1 MPPWLGLDDALARAL
16 PALWERLVDE
26 PSVVS
31 GLMEDLTLPPGQRI
45 QGWGVT
51 MIVPETL
58 VQAMD
63 LDREPEAFVSRRI
76 FAALRGGSLAP
87 MSDREIGAA
96 NAQGTLTMVIL
107 HFSQRDHDIS
117 SPYVH
122 SVIAMAND
130 TFRTRG
136 KMTASAARRSAGKC
150 SRTCGSG
157 PKSCE
162 RGRRADSSER
172 LIRS

>member
-1 MPPWLGLDDALARAL
+1 MRYRPVVRRDLAECFELAPPWLGLDDALARAL

-26 PSVVS
+26 PPVVS

-76 FAALRGGSLAP
+76 
-87 MSDREIGAA
+87 
-96 NAQGTLTMVIL
+96 
-107 HFSQRDHDIS
+107 
-117 SPYVH
+117 Y
-122 SVIAMAND
+122 
-130 TFRTRG
+130 
-136 KMTASAARRSAGKC
+136 ARRAASVGAELIPV
-150 SRTCGSG
+150 SG
-157 PKSCE
+157 
-162 RGRRADSSER
+162 
-172 LIRS
+172 